1 MEFDRNQQCCHN
13 PDCPDFGRVGVGN
26 IGIHCRKDHRFYC
39 TTCKTR
45 FSAREGTLF
54 YNLKTQPDKV
64 LMALKAL
71 ANHNSIRGAADILGV
86 STNTIMRWAR
96 RLGKRANQINK
107 QLIKDLNL
115 SQVQCDE
122 LWSFVGK
129 KR

>member
-1 MEFDRNQQCCHN
+1 MEFDRNQQYCHN
-13 PDCPDFGRVGVGN
+13 PDCPDFGKVGAGN

-39 TTCKTR
+39 TTCKMR

-86 STNTIMRWAR
+86 STNTIMRWLR
-96 RLGKRANQINK
+96 RIGKHANEISK
-107 QLIKDLNL
+107 QLIRELNL

-122 LWSFVGK
+122 LWSFVEK